1 MTMPEASYDAVIT
14 DPPYAS
20 GGLSS
25 AARAQ
30 DPRVKYQ
37 LSGTR
42 KYYPTFANDNRDQ
55 RTHLMWS
62 VRWMEQ
68 ALRLTRPGG
77 WLMVFADCWM
87 DLERYHPVGQ
97 DGELP
102 SPNGPLPQPGGVRAD
117 RHAWRIRQVHQA
129 MPSRSGARA
138 NPPQGQAPPDGQA
151 DTPNGA
157 PYDHPACQVP
167 HPGPVCGIGH
177 HVGGRPQQGPHSR
190 GD

>member
-1 MTMPEASYDAVIT
+1 MTNTYTMLHGDCMSLMSTMPEASYDAVIT

-20 GGLSS
+20 GGLST
-25 AARAQ
+25 AARDR

-77 WLMVFADCWM
+77 WLMVFTDW
-87 DLERYHPVGQ
+87 RQ
-97 DGELP
+97 LP
-102 SPNGPLPQPGGVRAD
+102 LTSDALQIAGWTWRGIIPWDKTESCRPQMGLYRNQAEYVLTATHGGYDKSVRLCPPEWCA
-117 RHAWRIRQVHQA
+117 
-129 MPSRSGARA
+129 SRS
-138 NPPQGQAPPDGQA
+138 AP
-151 DTPNGA
+151 
-157 PYDHPACQVP
+157 
-167 HPGPVCGIGH
+167 GI
-177 HVGGRPQQGPHSR
+177 SST
-190 GD
+190 

>member
-1 MTMPEASYDAVIT
+1 MTNTYTMLHGDCMSLMSTMPEASYDAVIT

-20 GGLSS
+20 GGLST
-25 AARAQ
+25 AARDR

-77 WLMVFADCWM
+77 WLMVFTDWRQLPLTSDALQIAGWTWRGIIPGTKRKAAD
-87 DLERYHPVGQ
+87 PAGAV
-97 DGELP
+97 
-102 SPNGPLPQPGGVRAD
+102 PQPGRVRPD
-117 RHAWRIRQVHQA
+117 RHARRIRQIRQA
-129 MPSRSGARA
+129 LSSGSGARA
-138 NPPQGQAPPDGQA
+138 DPPQG
-151 DTPNGA
+151 
-157 PYDHPACQVP
+157 
-167 HPGPVCGIGH
+167 
-177 HVGGRPQQGPHSR
+177 
-190 GD
+190 